1 VPACYESGVI
11 ATWISVLSETGL
23 LHGERAEAAVV
34 LATKIVGEARM
45 SELRAW
51 LHGEPRERIL
61 ALRAAAIE
69 LCIWM
74 AVVDRVVDPKERE
87 ILRDAILAAELPTGE
102 ELRLDGLLAS
112 ALSDSSKIA
121 HIETLSEV
129 LDHPVLRELMLA
141 MTWLIATADGF
152 VDALEVESFERLA
165 AIFGVDGT
173 TAERMKNVLAS
184 S

>member
-1 VPACYESGVI
+1 MI

-23 LHGERAEAAVV
+23 LHGERAEAAVL

-51 LHGEPRERIL
+51 LHEQSHDRVL
-61 ALRAAAIE
+61 AFRAAAIE

-87 ILRDAILAAELPTGE
+87 LLRDAILAAELSTGE
-102 ELRLDGLLAS
+102 ALRLDGLLAS
-112 ALSDSSKIA
+112 ALGDSSRIA
-121 HIETLSEV
+121 HLETLAEV

-141 MTWLIATADGF
+141 MAWLIATADGF
-152 VDALEVESFERLA
+152 VDKLEVASFERLG
-165 AIFGVDGT
+165 AIFGVDPQSV
-173 TAERMKNVLAS
+173 ERVKSVLS

>member
-1 VPACYESGVI
+1 MI

-23 LHGERAEAAVV
+23 LHGERAEAAVL

-45 SELRAW
+45 SDLRGW
-51 LHGEPRERIL
+51 LHEQPHDRIL
-61 ALRAAAIE
+61 SLRAAAIE

-87 ILRDAILAAELPTGE
+87 LLRDAILAAELHTGE

-121 HIETLSEV
+121 HLETLAEV

-152 VDALEVESFERLA
+152 VDTLEVESFERLGA
-165 AIFGVDGT
+165 LFGVEPAS
-173 TAERMKNVLAS
+173 AERVKSVLAS